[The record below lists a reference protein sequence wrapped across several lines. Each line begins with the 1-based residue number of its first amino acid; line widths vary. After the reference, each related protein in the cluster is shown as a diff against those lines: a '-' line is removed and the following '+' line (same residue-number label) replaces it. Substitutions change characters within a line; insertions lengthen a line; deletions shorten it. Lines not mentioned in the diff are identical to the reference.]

1 MPKTRA
7 RSPEKKAEKF
17 QEIIKEGRK
26 LFLKFGSEGFSMRAI
41 AKSIGMQQGNLYN
54 YVQSKR
60 ELWFAVIQ
68 EDFQKFTERLKQ
80 VTENHQGSS
89 IELLKKIA
97 GYYFDFA
104 VEDTERYKMMFLT
117 PGPPSPSIGPIESYY
132 QPESFEIIFQVVKTA
147 IEQKELVGIEPL
159 NFTLFLWG
167 IVHGNVSLLQPD
179 NLFPQQYAQNLN
191 YQEGYQKFFMKQ
203 IEEILEYYSKKS
215 KNKN

>member
-17 QEIIKEGRK
+17 REIIKEGRK

-41 AKSIGMQQGNLYN
+41 AKNTGMQQGNLYN

-68 EDFQKFTERLKQ
+68 EDFQHFTERMKQ
-80 VTENHQGSS
+80 VTETHQGSA
-89 IELLKKIA
+89 IKLLEKIA
-97 GYYFDFA
+97 ECYFDFA

-117 PGPPSPSIGPIESYY
+117 PAPPSSSIGPIESYY
-132 QPESFEIIFQVVKTA
+132 QPESFEIILQTVQTA
-147 IEQKELVGIEPL
+147 IEQKELVDVEPL

-167 IVHGNVSLLQPD
+167 IVHGNVSLLQPEY
-179 NLFPQQYAQNLN
+179 LFPQQYAQNLN

-203 IEEILEYYSKKS
+203 IEEILEYYSRKS
-215 KNKN
+215 KDKN